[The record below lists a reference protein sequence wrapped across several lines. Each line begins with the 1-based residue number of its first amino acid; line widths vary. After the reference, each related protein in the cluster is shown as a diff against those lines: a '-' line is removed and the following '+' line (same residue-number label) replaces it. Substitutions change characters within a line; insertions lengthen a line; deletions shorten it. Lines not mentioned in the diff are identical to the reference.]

1 MKEGQKFWNG
11 EKILLA
17 LVFLAGLIIGAALAN
32 QVIDPML
39 FSGKSSDSN
48 TLIELNERLDAR
60 NDQLFN
66 CLVKNEIEPSSC
78 G

>member
-1 MKEGQKFWNG
+1 MKEGQKFWDG

-32 QVIDPML
+32 QVIDPLL
-39 FSGKSSDSN
+39 FSGKISDSN

-78 G
+78 K